1 VPLKV
6 IEMSA
11 RLASWLPG
19 AMTASRSPAAN
30 VTSLAK
36 LKVAVLAEAAKVIV
50 PIEAPFLR
58 KSRSAC
64 AVGAVPA

>member
-1 VPLKV
+1 VNV

-19 AMTASRSPAAN
+19 AMTARRSPAAK

-36 LKVAVLAEAAKVIV
+36 AKVAVLADAANVMV
-50 PIEAPFLR
+50 PIEAPFFRLS
-58 KSRSAC
+58 KSA
-64 AVGAVPA
+64 

>member
-1 VPLKV
+1 V

-19 AMTASRSPAAN
+19 ATTLRRSPAAN
-30 VTSLAK
+30 ATSLAK
-36 LKVAVLAEAAKVIV
+36 LKVAALADAAKLTVLM
-50 PIEAPFLR
+50 EAPFLWM
-58 KSRSAC
+58 SRSAW

>member
-1 VPLKV
+1 LKV

-19 AMTASRSPAAN
+19 AITVRRSPPAK

-36 LKVAVLAEAAKVIV
+36 VKVAVLAAAAKVMV
-50 PIEAPFLR
+50 PIEAPFFWI
-58 KSRSAC
+58 SRSA
-64 AVGAVPA
+64 